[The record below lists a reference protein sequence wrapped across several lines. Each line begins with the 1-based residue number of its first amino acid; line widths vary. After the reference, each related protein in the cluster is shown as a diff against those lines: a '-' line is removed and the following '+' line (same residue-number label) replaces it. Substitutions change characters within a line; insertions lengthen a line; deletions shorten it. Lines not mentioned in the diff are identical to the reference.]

1 MKSSPAAPHQA
12 PPRAAAGRGAG
23 SARSSAGSTSPSSR
37 ARTRAPAAAPSPM
50 LPRHRLQLRGRG
62 GAISATSTGN
72 SLCPRRWV
80 LARIA
85 SSSFDAPPTT
95 VFHGRSNYTYK
106 NAGMKMSFRDSAGFQ
121 LGWHPWPH
129 RWSRAAT
136 RLGSTE
142 SIEAQQ
148 KLGVV
153 YYLSVRGGS
162 ALTELGGP
170 RAV

>member
-1 MKSSPAAPHQA
+1 MAQAAH
-12 PPRAAAGRGAG
+12 AA
-23 SARSSAGSTSPSSR
+23 
-37 ARTRAPAAAPSPM
+37 APAARHLRRVRARARLQPRPHRCCR
-50 LPRHRLQLRGRG
+50 RHRLQLRGRG

-72 SLCPRRWV
+72 SLCPRWWV

-121 LGWHPWPH
+121 GWHPWPH

-162 ALTELGGP
+162 ALTELGGA